1 MGHGSEDSDGLGGHC
16 VQLKG
21 QFWSMF
27 TILNPAIVEISDGK
41 NEDFSHLLPLSSMKA
56 HRSE

>member
-1 MGHGSEDSDGLGGHC
+1 MGHGSEDSDDLGGHC

-41 NEDFSHLLPLSSMKA
+41 TSISVIYSHFLQ
-56 HRSE
+56 